1 MADRMM
7 SASAALAEALHEE
20 MARDE
25 TVFILGEDLTA
36 HAGIFGQFKGIP
48 ERFPGRILDTPISEA
63 CIAGCGVGSALTGM
77 RPIVDFHFSDFVTC
91 AMDEFCNQ
99 AAKIRYMFGGQARL
113 PMVVWCPDGAGLR
126 AAAQHSQ
133 SLEAWFVHTP
143 GLKVVVPSEP
153 ADVKGLMKASIR
165 DDDPVMFFQHKRLFG
180 KEGHVPADPEFVIPL
195 GRAAVKREGRDVS
208 LLTYGSGFFL
218 CVAAAQQLAE
228 EGIEAEVVDLRTL
241 KPLDM
246 GTIAAS
252 VKKTSRAV
260 IVHEACLTGG
270 FGAELAARIQ
280 AELFDHLAAPV
291 LRVGAKDVPIP
302 FSPPLEDFVLPKPA
316 DVMAAVRA
324 VCSRRRPGPTQRRV
338 GGRARGIKRPVG
350 REKPLER

>member
-1 MADRMM
+1 MSERIM

-20 MARDE
+20 MTRDE

-48 ERFPGRILDTPISEA
+48 EKFPGRIIDTPISET

-77 RPIVDFHFSDFVTC
+77 RPVVDFHFSDFVTC
-91 AMDEFCNQ
+91 GMDELCNQ
-99 AAKIRYMFGGQARL
+99 AAKIRYMSGGQVKL
-113 PMVVWCPDGAGLR
+113 PLVVWCPDGAGLR

-143 GLKVVVPSEP
+143 GLKVVVPSEA

-165 DDDPVMFFQHKRLFG
+165 DDDPVMFFQHKRLFAR
-180 KEGHVPADPEFVIPL
+180 EGPVPADPEFIIPL
-195 GRAAVKREGRDVS
+195 GRAAVKREGKDVS

-218 CVAAAQQLAE
+218 CMEASRELAE
-228 EGIEAEVVDLRTL
+228 QGIDAEVVDLRTL

-246 GTIAAS
+246 DTVAESI
-252 VKKTSRAV
+252 KKTNRGV

-270 FGAELAARIQ
+270 FGAELAALIQ
-280 AELFDHLAAPV
+280 EHLFDFLDAPI
-291 LRVGAKDVPIP
+291 LRVAAKDVPIP
-302 FSPPLEDFVLPKPA
+302 FSPPMEDFVLPKPA
-316 DVMAAVRA
+316 DIIAAA
-324 VCSRRRPGPTQRRV
+324 RRV
-338 GGRARGIKRPVG
+338 LNR
-350 REKPLER
+350 

>member
-1 MADRMM
+1 MSDRIM

-25 TVFILGEDLTA
+25 RIFILGEDLTA

-48 ERFPGRILDTPISEA
+48 EKFPGRILDTPISEA
-63 CIAGCGVGSALTGM
+63 CIAGCGVGAALTGM

-91 AMDEFCNQ
+91 GMDEFCNQ
-99 AAKIRYMFGGQARL
+99 AAKIRYMFGGQVKL

-165 DDDPVMFFQHKRLFG
+165 DDNPVMFFQHKRLFRR
-180 KEGHVPADPEFVIPL
+180 EGHVPADPEFIIPL
-195 GRAAVKREGRDVS
+195 GQAAVKRAGKDVS

-218 CVAAAQQLAE
+218 CMDAAQELAT
-228 EGIEAEVVDLRTL
+228 EGIEAEVVDLRSL

-246 GTIAAS
+246 ETVAAS
-252 VKKTSRAV
+252 VKKTFRAV

-270 FGAELAARIQ
+270 FGAELAAGIQ
-280 AELFDHLAAPV
+280 AELFDYLDAPI
-291 LRVGAKDVPIP
+291 LRVAARDVPIP
-302 FSPPLEDFVLPKPA
+302 FSPPMEDFVLPKAA
-316 DVMAAVRA
+316 DVVKAVKT
-324 VCSRRRPGPTQRRV
+324 VCYR
-338 GGRARGIKRPVG
+338 
-350 REKPLER
+350 

>member
-1 MADRMM
+1 MPDRIM

-48 ERFPGRILDTPISEA
+48 EKFPGRIIDTPISES
-63 CIAGCGVGSALTGM
+63 CIAGCGVGAALTGM

-91 AMDEFCNQ
+91 GMDELVNQ
-99 AAKIRYMFGGQARL
+99 AAKIRYMFGGQVKVPL
-113 PMVVWCPDGAGLR
+113 VVWCPDGAGLR

-153 ADVKGLMKASIR
+153 ADVKGLMKAAVR
-165 DDDPVMFFQHKRLFG
+165 DDDPVMFFQHKRLFAR
-180 KEGHVPADPEFVIPL
+180 EGPVPEDPELVIPL
-195 GRAAVKREGRDVS
+195 GVAAVKRAGADVS
-208 LLTYGSGFFL
+208 LLTYGSGFYL
-218 CVAAAQQLAE
+218 CMEAAESLAQ
-228 EGIEAEVVDLRTL
+228 EGISAEVVDLRTL

-246 GTIAAS
+246 DTIAAS
-252 VKKTSRAV
+252 VRKTHRAV
-260 IVHEACLTGG
+260 IVHEACRTGG

-280 AELFDHLAAPV
+280 AELFDELDAPV
-291 LRVGAKDVPIP
+291 LRVAARDVPIP
-302 FSPPLEDFVLPKPA
+302 FSPPLEDFVLPKAA
-316 DVMAAVRA
+316 DVIQAAKA
-324 VCSRRRPGPTQRRV
+324 VCYR
-338 GGRARGIKRPVG
+338 
-350 REKPLER
+350 